1 MLTALFRSSSRRG
14 ASHNLLKREFAT
26 PGSKAKEELD
36 DIFLPLVRVLALH
49 VFTFRFESRQAHQYA
64 MHAAGGCCWAT

>member
-1 MLTALFRSSSRRG
+1 
-14 ASHNLLKREFAT
+14 
-26 PGSKAKEELD
+26 
-36 DIFLPLVRVLALH
+36 VRVLALH